1 MKYKDFEKMIN
12 TIEAIRERSHA
23 LWLLKVDIL
32 ALDEDYFKVIDML
45 LEKAFGNY
53 NKEWIDWYLYERVT
67 PTGEILKAHDENG
80 KEICHNIQS
89 LWETITE

>member
-32 ALDEDYFKVIDML
+32 GIDEDYFKVIDIL

>member
-12 TIEAIRERSHA
+12 IIEKIRERRHN
-23 LWLLKVDIL
+23 LWVLGMDIMDI
-32 ALDEDYFKVIDML
+32 DEDYFKVIDML